1 MAKWEIDWRPS
12 GASHPMGPPVIITI
26 NDKRYIR
33 LLIERLLGSS
43 VAPQPV
49 DARGR
54 EVRFE
59 SDLGMVIVGRD
70 CLE

>member
-12 GASHPMGPPVIITI
+12 GASHPMIITI
-26 NDKRYIR
+26 NDKRYIQ

-70 CLE
+70 CLT